1 MRVAHYLPLIENN
14 VRPLFMNKNRIFQF
28 IAICIP
34 FAFFAMLELGL
45 RAIDYGREITLFMD
59 YPANHQTNSPHYL
72 LPRTDVIKRY
82 FPEASKPPP
91 VSIETNF
98 FLKNK
103 PEDGL
108 RIFVQGGST
117 AAGFP
122 FGYGASIAGMLD
134 YRLKQSFPDK
144 TVEVVNTALSAVN
157 SYTILDFADEIIAQ
171 QPDAVLIYAGHNEY
185 LGILGVGSAYTAA
198 NSPTA
203 TLLYLK
209 LKDSR
214 IFQLM
219 QNLYW
224 QFAQPSDQGSNHKS
238 RTFMAKV
245 AKHKNIAYGSDLY
258 EAGLQ
263 QFTRNMTLV
272 LDKYKAAGIPVFISS
287 IASNLAD
294 QAPFS
299 SEAAESGSDIST
311 HNANVFYQQG
321 QTLLAGGKYEKARE
335 AFIKARDYDLLRFR
349 APSAMND
356 IIREL
361 SMPKSVYF
369 VDANQHLVDAAEDN
383 IIGNDL
389 MLEHLHPTIDGYFII
404 ADSFYKALAK
414 SAIFG
419 RFPQYIDT
427 EVAQQDLPVFDAEI
441 YWGKAK
447 IAALMAD
454 YPFTKSPQKVQLPV
468 VKTPSDRLGLAAYKK
483 QIDWLT
489 IAQENLGYGK
499 GHEPALYVKS
509 AKLLADAMPFDAT
522 HNYRAGTALIKQKA
536 FSQARR
542 YLMRAI
548 AIDEQ
553 NINYQLALSH
563 SLLEQGKLEQALPW
577 LESVSRIAPNN
588 ATVVNVLPQVK
599 AHLAN
604 MKQ

>member
-1 MRVAHYLPLIENN
+1 MKKTRV
-14 VRPLFMNKNRIFQF
+14 FQF

-34 FAFFAMLELGL
+34 FAFFALLELGL
-45 RAIDYGREITLFMD
+45 RVIDYGQETPLFID
-59 YPANHQTNSPHYL
+59 YPNSGSADAPQYL
-72 LPRTDVIKRY
+72 LPRPDVIKRY
-82 FPEASKPPP
+82 FPQAAKPPS
-91 VSIETNF
+91 VTIETNF
-98 FLKNK
+98 FLKDK

-134 YRLKQSFPDK
+134 YRLKQSFPER

-157 SYTILDFADEIIAQ
+157 SYTILDFVDEIIAQ
-171 QPDAVLIYAGHNEY
+171 KPDAVLIYAGHNEY

-214 IFQLM
+214 IFQLL

-224 QFAQPSDQGSNHKS
+224 QFAQPSEQGNNQTS

-258 EAGLQ
+258 QAGLQ
-263 QFTRNMTLV
+263 QFQRNMSLV
-272 LDKYKAAGIPVFISS
+272 LDKYQAAGIPVFISS

-299 SEAAESGSDIST
+299 SEPVQSVNKAAT
-311 HNANVFYQQG
+311 TNANVFYQQG
-321 QTLLAGGKYEKARE
+321 KKLIAKGEYEKAKQ
-335 AFIKARDYDLLRFR
+335 ALTKARDYDLLRFR
-349 APSAMND
+349 APSAINT
-356 IIREL
+356 IINEL
-361 SMPKSVYF
+361 ATSESVHF
-369 VDANQHLVDAAEDN
+369 VDANQQLVDAAKDN

-419 RFPQYIDT
+419 RFPQYIKT
-427 EVAQQDLPVFDAEI
+427 ELAQQDLPVFDAEV

-447 IAALMAD
+447 IAGLMAD
-454 YPFTKSPQKVQLPV
+454 YPFTNSPQKVQLPV
-468 VKTPSDRLGLAAYKK
+468 AKTPSDRLGLAAYKK

-489 IAQENLGYGK
+489 IAKENLGYGK
-499 GHEPALYVKS
+499 RHDQALYVKS
-509 AKLLADAMPFDAT
+509 AKLLADAMPFDAN
-522 HNYRAGTALIKQKA
+522 HNYRAGTALIKRKA
-536 FSQARR
+536 FGQARR

-548 AIDEQ
+548 AIDKK

-577 LESVSRIAPNN
+577 LESVRRIAPNN
-588 ATVVNVLPQVK
+588 ATVIDVLPKVR
-599 AHLAN
+599 AHLAKN
-604 MKQ
+604 

>member
-1 MRVAHYLPLIENN
+1 MKKTRV
-14 VRPLFMNKNRIFQF
+14 FQF

-34 FAFFAMLELGL
+34 FAFFALLELGL
-45 RAIDYGREITLFMD
+45 RVIDYGQEIPLFME
-59 YPANHQTNSPHYL
+59 YPNSGAANAPQYL
-72 LPRTDVIKRY
+72 LPRPDVIKRY
-82 FPEASKPPP
+82 FPEAAKPPS
-91 VSIETNF
+91 VTIETNF
-98 FLKNK
+98 FLKDK

-134 YRLKQSFPDK
+134 YRLKQSFPERS
-144 TVEVVNTALSAVN
+144 VEVVNTALSAVN
-157 SYTILDFADEIIAQ
+157 SYTILDFVDEIIAQ

-214 IFQLM
+214 IFQLL

-224 QFAQPSDQGSNHKS
+224 QFAQPSGQENNQTS

-258 EAGLQ
+258 QAGLQ
-263 QFTRNMTLV
+263 QFQRNMSLV
-272 LDKYKAAGIPVFISS
+272 LDKYQAAGIPVFISS

-299 SEAAESGSDIST
+299 SEPAQSGSKIPHTS
-311 HNANVFYQQG
+311 ANVFYQE
-321 QTLLAGGKYEKARE
+321 GKKLIAEGEYEQAKQALT
-335 AFIKARDYDLLRFR
+335 KARDYDLLRFR
-349 APSAMND
+349 APSAINT
-356 IIREL
+356 IINEL
-361 SMPKSVYF
+361 ATSKSAYF
-369 VDANQHLVDAAEDN
+369 VDANQQLVDAAKDT

-404 ADSFYKALAK
+404 ADSFYKALQQ
-414 SAIFG
+414 SAVFG
-419 RFPQYIDT
+419 RFPEYIKT
-427 EVAQQDLPVFDAEI
+427 ELAQQDLPVFDAEV

-447 IAALMAD
+447 IAGLMAD

-468 VKTPSDRLGLAAYKK
+468 AKTPSDRLGLAAYKK

-489 IAQENLGYGK
+489 IAKENLGYGK
-499 GHEPALYVKS
+499 RHDQVLYVKS
-509 AKLLADAMPFDAT
+509 AKLLADAMPFDGN

-536 FSQARR
+536 FRQARR

-548 AIDEQ
+548 AVDNK

-577 LESVSRIAPNN
+577 LESVRRIAPNN
-588 ATVVNVLPQVK
+588 ATVVDVLPKVQ
-599 AHLAN
+599 ARLAQQQN
-604 MKQ
+604 R